1 MAPSEAERP
10 VPSEAERPVP
20 GEAGFLADTR
30 ASYDAMAADYAAWIR
45 DELAAKPLD
54 RAMLDGFAD
63 LVRPGPVADV
73 GCGPG
78 RITAYL
84 HARGVRTSGV
94 DLSPR
99 MIEAARA
106 AHPDLRFE
114 VGSLLDLALP
124 DGSLAGL
131 LAWYSV
137 VHVPP
142 ERLPDAFAE
151 FHRVL
156 APGGHL
162 LLAFQAGDGT
172 ARRTRAG
179 DHAIALDFHYRRPA
193 DVAALLA
200 RTGLDVRARL
210 VREPDEDGPYPEKHP
225 QAFLLARKPPGRAD
239 APADAGDGDGFPG

>member
-1 MAPSEAERP
+1 MTPS
-10 VPSEAERPVP
+10 
-20 GEAGFLADTR
+20 EAGFLTDTR

-54 RAMLDGFAD
+54 RAVLDGFAEH
-63 LVRPGPVADV
+63 VRPGPVADV

-78 RITAYL
+78 RVTAYL
-84 HARGVRTSGV
+84 HERGVRTSGV

-99 MIEAARA
+99 MIEIARA

-114 VGSLLDLALP
+114 VGSMLALDLP

-131 LAWYSV
+131 LAWYSTI
-137 VHVPP
+137 HVPP

-162 LLAFQAGDGT
+162 LAAFQAGDEV

-179 DHAIALDFHYRRPA
+179 DHAIALDFHYRRPD

-200 RTGLDVRARL
+200 RAGLDVRARL
-210 VREPDEDGPYPEKHP
+210 VREPDDDGPYPEQHA
-225 QAFLLARKPPGRAD
+225 QAFLLARKR
-239 APADAGDGDGFPG
+239 PA